1 MANKLFN
8 SIFLNKNNENENFKY
23 SEVYQERLETQKKI
37 NETLI
42 KLEVCEMPVSLE
54 EEEETIR
61 SIAKRYKK

>member
-54 EEEETIR
+54 EEETIR
-61 SIAKRYKK
+61 SIAMRFKK